1 MLRISPLLSREQ
13 QPLYDIQAD
22 NDPFA
27 AAPELGRVASHFVSV
42 DSGAADIEADLSQ
55 SEVARRMEVDRSVKS
70 APRFETQRRDLSRTN
85 LITYLGGQFDVRGA
99 QTAAPEFTSE
109 RRVISE
115 HEGLMQLYAFLSSVA
130 TSEYLPL
137 GMMNTADAMLKNLTF
152 IGEKEYQEA
161 AEGIATYWKSALNA
175 NSQLQILAATG
186 EIAGSNDK
194 YIDDQGRAQVKSDDY
209 LLEAVL
215 AHFTDDELELYAG
228 RLIHDGADIVATQSE
243 NLKVVL
249 LDDWTISGSQLM
261 EARDAFMRRCPGLAV
276 SLEVQLLVAD
286 ERRLA
291 QGIGGNGVGEPA
303 TTVRAYYIAHHSAV
317 NGEKETYMTGSHSS
331 VDYGFE
337 HAIRLMVT
345 ASQRR
350 RGAASEPRVTM
361 PPLTNIVRPYRS
373 GDNSPRLAQVDRL
386 KVSAK
391 VCS

>member
-1 MLRISPLLSREQ
+1 MLRISPLLSNEQ
-13 QPLYDIQAD
+13 RPLDDIQAN
-22 NDPFA
+22 NDPFD
-27 AAPELGRVASHFVSV
+27 AAPELGRVASHFVSI
-42 DSGAADIEADLSQ
+42 DSGAIDIKPRLSQ

-70 APRFETQRRDLSRTN
+70 APWFETQRRDLSRTN
-85 LITYLGGQFDVRGA
+85 HIMYLGGQFDVRGA

-115 HEGLMQLYAFLSSVA
+115 HEGLMQLYDFLSAVA

-137 GMMNTADAMLKNLTF
+137 VMMNTANAILKDLTF

-161 AEGIATYWKSALNA
+161 AQGIATYWKSALNS
-175 NSQLQILAATG
+175 NPQLQIFAVTG
-186 EIAGSNDK
+186 EIAKSNDN

-228 RLIHDGADIVATQSE
+228 RLTRDGADIVETQSE

-261 EARDAFMRRCPGLAV
+261 EARDAFMRRCPGLAASV
-276 SLEVQLLVAD
+276 EVQLLVAD
-286 ERRLA
+286 ERRLR
-291 QGIGGNGVGEPA
+291 QGIGGNGVGNPA
-303 TTVRAYYIAHHSAV
+303 TTVRAYYIAHQSV
-317 NGEKETYMTGSHSS
+317 VDGEKETYMTGSHSS

-337 HAIRLMVT
+337 YAIRPMVI

-350 RGAASEPRVTM
+350 YGPTSEPRVTM

-373 GDNSPRLAQVDRL
+373 GDNSPRPAQVDRL
-386 KVSAK
+386 KVAVK
-391 VCS
+391 ANE